1 MRKRILVLLFC
12 ASMLLCIPQA
22 GATASL
28 RGDADCDGSVTAAD
42 ASLVMRYAVRLATLS
57 SEGMQNADAN
67 LDDSVDASDAAVILR
82 HLVKLVDIAQLTPM
96 PSMTATPK
104 PTATPAPTPTATPVI
119 DAALLE
125 QIRIG
130 CSKAGWD
137 DYAEDIALFIQ
148 SMPEDDPYRKILLA
162 GATHMGMSYG
172 TGAGQLDC
180 SGFVR
185 TVYRDDC
192 KYTKEY
198 PYKNSDGTI
207 TWFKQNRPERIHDV
221 TMSGS
226 SFDTSKWKS
235 GYVLAYT
242 DSSGKGNHLS
252 IYLGRIDGIDF
263 VMESA
268 TSVDGVCIRSLWST
282 EKWQLKYYIN
292 PLD

>member
-104 PTATPAPTPTATPVI
+104 PTATPAPTPTATPSI
-119 DAALLE
+119 DPAFLE

-130 CSKAGWD
+130 CSMGSRDWSE
-137 DYAEDIALFIQ
+137 YAEDIARFIL
-148 SMPEDDPYRKILLA
+148 SLPESNPYRAILIK
-162 GATHMGMSYG
+162 GTEFMGMDYVSG
-172 TGAGQLDC
+172 KMDC

-185 TVYRDDC
+185 EVYRGC
-192 KYTKEY
+192 GYSKYPT
-198 PYKNSDGTI
+198 
-207 TWFKQNRPERIHDV
+207 
-221 TMSGS
+221 GS
-226 SFDTSKWKS
+226 SNTVITYFKGKNRLHQVTTNGGSIITNGWEP
-235 GYVLAYT
+235 GYILAYL
-242 DSSGKGNHLS
+242 DSQGEGNHVS
-252 IYLGRIDGIDF
+252 IYLGKIDGIDF

-268 TSVDGVCIRSLWST
+268 RGAGGVCIRQLWST
-282 EKWQLKYYIN
+282 DVWRLTYYID
-292 PLD
+292 PLPWPA